1 MGLGDNDHPA
11 GQWRGGIY
19 ESNIAR
25 LPCGMCGVK
34 QSRMDSPTIGMAAA
48 MRTPED
54 MEARRA
60 KARPLRTK
68 TARKDLLKKV
78 SGVVNLYGTLH
89 GVWSCTFNF
98 TVHGNLHGTSH
109 ETCDGKLEGSVH

>member
-1 MGLGDNDHPA
+1 
-11 GQWRGGIY
+11 
-19 ESNIAR
+19 
-25 LPCGMCGVK
+25 MCWVK
-34 QSRMDSPTIGMAAA
+34 QSRMDSPAIGMAAA

-60 KARPLRTK
+60 EARPLRTK